1 MPFIGNT
8 PARVPLTSADIT
20 DGIIVNA
27 DIATTA
33 AIATSKLGAGAV
45 LQVVST
51 TKTDVFTASLNNS
64 FTDITG
70 LSVSI
75 TPSSA
80 SNKILIISMINY
92 GNNSVYPA
100 TLRLLRDSTHICAG
114 PAASSRQSL
123 TVAPQGKGDND
134 INRGMNNI
142 ITFLDSPSTT
152 SSTTYKIQGGILQS
166 SGTLS
171 CNTTGN
177 DLDANYMGRS
187 ASTIIVMEIKG

>member
-1 MPFIGNT
+1 MSYIGYV
-8 PARVPLTSADIT
+8 PAAKPLTSADIT
-20 DGIIVNA
+20 DGIITNA

-45 LQVVST
+45 LQVVSV

-64 FTDITG
+64 FADITD

-75 TPSSA
+75 TPSSS
-80 SNKILIISMINY
+80 SNKILIIAMINY

-100 TLRLLRDSTHICAG
+100 TLRLLRGSTHICAG
-114 PAASSRQSL
+114 PAASNRQSL
-123 TVAPQGKGDND
+123 TVSPQGKGDSD

-142 ITFLDSPSTT
+142 ISFLDSPSTT

-166 SGTLS
+166 SGTFS
-171 CNTTGN
+171 VNTTGN
-177 DLDANYMGRS
+177 DLDAVYMGRS
-187 ASTIIVMEIKG
+187 ASTITVMEIKA